1 MFEDCGW
8 VVEKMIKAIIFDIG
22 GVMASENNLK
32 DHYEPLCKALKIDK
46 KEFFRLRDKYV
57 SKSACG
63 KISGKEMIK
72 KFAKELNINYGF
84 LLKNW
89 IKYKIKSIRKNIK
102 LEKIIKRL
110 KKNGY
115 RIASLSNVLDIHY
128 ELCNKKHI
136 YDVFDFNIVSFKE
149 GISKPDKRIYKLLLK
164 KLKMKGKEVVFI
176 DDYQICLD
184 GAKKLGITTILF
196 KNNKQL
202 AKDLKKFGVKVR

>member
-1 MFEDCGW
+1 
-8 VVEKMIKAIIFDIG
+8 MIKAIAFDIG

-46 KEFFRLRDKYV
+46 KKFFELRDKYID
-57 SKSACG
+57 KAARG

-72 KFAKELNINYGF
+72 KFARELGIKYNV

-89 IKYKIKSIRKNIK
+89 IKYKKKSMKKNIR
-102 LEKIIKRL
+102 LIKIIQKL
-110 KKNGY
+110 KKKRYIVG
-115 RIASLSNVLDIHY
+115 SLSNVIDIHY
-128 ELCNKKHI
+128 NCGKEISI
-136 YDVFDFNIVSFKE
+136 YKPFDFNICSFKVKCR
-149 GISKPDKRIYKLLLK
+149 KPERKIYRLLLK
-164 KLKMKGKEVVFI
+164 KLKMKGKEVIFI

-202 AKDLKKFGVKVR
+202 VKDLKRFGVEVR